1 MHKRLVQYLS
11 PGKEPLPGQTAETL
25 DVILFYWDT
34 HLRSHA
40 VFHLANFTEISDWKK
55 VSRIDL
61 PVITKNID
69 RIKDIGCPFFLDN
82 TRRPPCYSNS
92 GNCRKWKQCTTYA
105 AQIEN
110 SYLDCCRKVIED
122 GCTIPMLAV
131 FQNNEG
137 EKNFW
142 AMGHNKIAALCS
154 LINGTYT
161 LKTSYRPK
169 QGAHVTWKESR
180 DFLISKVLFES
191 SGNPRWITDETWGV
205 ARENENRNQRKNSKR
220 NKRNKGKRR
229 GRKW

>member
-1 MHKRLVQYLS
+1 
-11 PGKEPLPGQTAETL
+11 
-25 DVILFYWDT
+25 
-34 HLRSHA
+34 
-40 VFHLANFTEISDWKK
+40 
-55 VSRIDL
+55 
-61 PVITKNID
+61 
-69 RIKDIGCPFFLDN
+69 
-82 TRRPPCYSNS
+82 
-92 GNCRKWKQCTTYA
+92 
-105 AQIEN
+105 
-110 SYLDCCRKVIED
+110 VIED